1 VAKLLLDTNICIY
14 IAREKPPSVLA
25 HFRRH
30 QRGDLAMSAIT
41 FGELLYGAAKSAQRE
56 RVRELLRELGNW
68 VPALAADDTVAER
81 YGALRAVL
89 ELKGR
94 PIGNNDLWIA
104 AHALALG
111 IPLVTNN
118 EREFDRVP
126 GLKVIN
132 WAK

>member
-1 VAKLLLDTNICIY
+1 MAKLLLDTNICIY
-14 IAREKPPSVLA
+14 IAREKPPAVLA
-25 HFRRH
+25 HFRRQ

-41 FGELLYGAAKSAQRE
+41 FGELLYGAAKSTQRD
-56 RVRELLRELGNW
+56 RVRELLRELCDW
-68 VPALAADDTVAER
+68 VPALAVDDAVAER
-81 YGALRAVL
+81 YGALRATL
-89 ELKGR
+89 EQRGR

-111 IPLVTNN
+111 IPLVSNN

-126 GLKVIN
+126 GLKVLN